1 MNNHL
6 TPNKRRVSGR
16 RFRRFTLIELLVV
29 IAIIAILA
37 AMLMPALQQARER
50 ANAAQCVSN
59 MKNLSLASFNYG
71 AACDDYICQGEPN
84 FFVTSFN
91 RTLYYWQELFV
102 YMKLIPYPGGDV
114 QGQLNNGKPLG
125 ILQCPS
131 EKTGFV
137 PSITG
142 TTENKKIW
150 NTWKGTHYGANW
162 WNSHEPRSSGPVR
175 WKKAFSVYHPSEA
188 YNLMDKTFY
197 ASGAAIYG
205 EMAYARPYEQSVGL
219 RHSGAFNVAFHDG
232 HIGTL
237 KEYPRRGAG
246 MAWKDVAW
254 ALDPPPYK

>member
-1 MNNHL
+1 MNNNL
-6 TPNKRRVSGR
+6 TQNKGRVFGES
-16 RFRRFTLIELLVV
+16 FCRFTLIELLVV

-50 ANAAQCVSN
+50 ANTAQCVSN
-59 MKNLSLASFNYG
+59 LKNLSMASFNYG
-71 AACDDYICQGEPN
+71 SAYDDYICQGEPN
-84 FFVTSFN
+84 FFATDLN
-91 RTLYYWQELFV
+91 RILYYWQELFV
-102 YMKLIPYPGGDV
+102 YLKLIPYPGGDA
-114 QGQLNNGKPLG
+114 QGQLNNCRPAGV
-125 ILQCPS
+125 LQCPS
-131 EKTGFV
+131 EKTSFV

-142 TTENKKIW
+142 TTESKKIW
-150 NTWKGTHYGANW
+150 NTWKGTHYGANR
-162 WNSHEPRSSGPVR
+162 WNSFEPSSTAPKR

-197 ASGAAIYG
+197 SSGGTIYG

-237 KEYPRRGAG
+237 KEYPLRGNG
-246 MAWKDVAW
+246 TPWRSVAW